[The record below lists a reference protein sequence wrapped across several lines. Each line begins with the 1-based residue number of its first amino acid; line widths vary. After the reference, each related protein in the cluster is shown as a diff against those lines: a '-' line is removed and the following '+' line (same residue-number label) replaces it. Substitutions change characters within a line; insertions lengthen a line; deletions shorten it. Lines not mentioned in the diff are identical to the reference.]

1 MISNTTKLQFLDA
14 CIILKKKL
22 IMKNACTVTNEKNVV
37 RVEVDLPFVMKQA
50 RNELAT
56 VAYIVCRI
64 ESDEQLQ
71 PIIKVRGMVQVI
83 ETCFKTSITVKFMFT
98 DLT

>member
-1 MISNTTKLQFLDA
+1 MHTQLR
-14 CIILKKKL
+14 
-22 IMKNACTVTNEKNVV
+22 MKKNVV
-37 RVEVDLPFVMKQA
+37 RVKVNLPFVMKQA

-71 PIIKVRGMVQVI
+71 PIVRGKVQVI